1 MKYSNRCMRSDLTP
15 CYIFMSHLFVYYKN
29 RRMVRDSEGVLPSM
43 MKGMPRYVEL
53 YLPPV
58 RLKIPA
64 EVSVARLT
72 VTSARI
78 PSQGLVR
85 TQSLIEEQST
95 ASERHAARLKSSGRS
110 DTRLVL

>member
-1 MKYSNRCMRSDLTP
+1 
-15 CYIFMSHLFVYYKN
+15 
-29 RRMVRDSEGVLPSM
+29 M

-53 YLPPV
+53 YFPPV

-64 EVSVARLT
+64 EVRVARLM
-72 VTSARI
+72 VTSVRI

-85 TQSLIEEQST
+85 TQSLIDEQST

-110 DTRLVL
+110 DTRLVLWKSFCSEDEVNG